1 MHQERVYDLVEGNF
15 RIEVIQKLALIRP
28 RRSDPSVR
36 PYAPYALSFVNDDN
50 QTNHFQVYWNEQSG
64 YTLDESKE
72 DEPLSSLRYIL

>member
-1 MHQERVYDLVEGNF
+1 M
-15 RIEVIQKLALIRP
+15 
-28 RRSDPSVR
+28 R

-72 DEPLSSLRYIL
+72 DEPLSSLRYAFRSCSILSLFQRFR